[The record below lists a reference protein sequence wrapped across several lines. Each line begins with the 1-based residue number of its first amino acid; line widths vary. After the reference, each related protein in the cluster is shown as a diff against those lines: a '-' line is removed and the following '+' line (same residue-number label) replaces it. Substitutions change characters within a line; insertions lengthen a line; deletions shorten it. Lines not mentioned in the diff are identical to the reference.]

1 MRDFEGGAAG
11 NSEGLGEGLASPKRG
26 ARQNQNASC
35 GLIQSFPIA
44 HPSNWHFSAG
54 APGSSVSVPSNLE
67 LLQLQR
73 PRMGDGVRT
82 HHIAALPFMI
92 NASSH
97 CRKTSWCLVELPSP
111 LEGIVERQGWA
122 GPLQNVAALIQALAG
137 ITRVSPGGPMP
148 VGRADHRT
156 GSCAFPLACPGPQ
169 SPRPRDPH
177 TWTPRGTSTNRS
189 GRRMESSIPWLHAPT
204 VLTTCSRLV

>member
-1 MRDFEGGAAG
+1 
-11 NSEGLGEGLASPKRG
+11 
-26 ARQNQNASC
+26 
-35 GLIQSFPIA
+35 
-44 HPSNWHFSAG
+44 
-54 APGSSVSVPSNLE
+54 
-67 LLQLQR
+67 
-73 PRMGDGVRT
+73 MGDGVRT

-148 VGRADHRT
+148 VGRADRRT
-156 GSCAFPLACPGPQ
+156 GSCAFPLACPGPTKP
-169 SPRPRDPH
+169 SSSGPPH
-177 TWTPRGTSTNRS
+177 NG
-189 GRRMESSIPWLHAPT
+189 
-204 VLTTCSRLV
+204 RLVVRQPTDQGAEWNQASLGCMRLLCLPLAAVWCKHPDEEPLAEPRKRRRKLA

>member
-1 MRDFEGGAAG
+1 MRTDPIV
-11 NSEGLGEGLASPKRG
+11 SHCTSLKLAFFCGRSWIQCLCSIKPRIVAVAKTEDGRWSTHTSYRSSP
-26 ARQNQNASC
+26 
-35 GLIQSFPIA
+35 L
-44 HPSNWHFSAG
+44 HDH
-54 APGSSVSVPSNLE
+54 
-67 LLQLQR
+67 
-73 PRMGDGVRT
+73 
-82 HHIAALPFMI
+82 
-92 NASSH
+92 ASSH

-122 GPLQNVAALIQALAG
+122 GPLQNVAARIQALAG

-156 GSCAFPLACPGPQ
+156 GSCAFPLACPGHKARVLGTPTQ
-169 SPRPRDPH
+169 
-177 TWTPRGTSTNRS
+177 WTPRGTSTNRS

>member
-35 GLIQSFPIA
+35 GLNQSFPIA

-137 ITRVSPGGPMP
+137 ITRVSPG
-148 VGRADHRT
+148 
-156 GSCAFPLACPGPQ
+156 
-169 SPRPRDPH
+169 
-177 TWTPRGTSTNRS
+177 
-189 GRRMESSIPWLHAPT
+189 
-204 VLTTCSRLV
+204 